1 MGLPYSLLIC
11 IESLQWTDI
20 HTINKFNNCNN
31 ISELTCTLKRCY
43 YIRDIILLLANA
55 ISEETAVGL
64 PAVEKQRMLTN
75 RPI

>member
-1 MGLPYSLLIC
+1 MGLPYILLIC

-20 HTINKFNNCNN
+20 DTINKFSNCNN
-31 ISELTCTLKRCY
+31 IAGTLKRCY
-43 YIRDIILLLANA
+43 CLRDIILFLENA

-75 RPI
+75 GSI